1 MTVQTSYAFEDDKII
16 VHRTQNVA
24 AIVDRC
30 KALHNEGFHGRPDA
44 RVVAS
49 IPEVVIEAY
58 INARGVSMHE
68 WCRNPEVRRQFL
80 NDPDYADLRIWK
92 GTV

>member
-1 MTVQTSYAFEDDKII
+1 MTVQTSYKVEEDRI
-16 VHRTQNVA
+16 VVTRSQNVG
-24 AIVDRC
+24 AIVDRA
-30 KALHNEGFHGRPDA
+30 KALSNEGFHGRPDA

-49 IPEVVIEAY
+49 IPNVVIEHY
-58 INARGVSMHE
+58 LTLQGKTLRDWTTDPGL
-68 WCRNPEVRRQFL
+68 RKKFL